1 MRKYDQTSEIV
12 LFIEKLRSLR
22 NITQEDFLHDIVSL
36 RQYRRYI
43 SGDSTI
49 SYSILEQLAKR
60 LGFEANFIITELE
73 SEKINQT
80 TQVNDLYNF
89 VVNKKFDKVNE
100 LLTKIDEKHLISN
113 NDKLLYL
120 HSINKLDFLKGN
132 SSELITI
139 NKTKKLFDYENL
151 LKKRV
156 LSTSELLGL
165 ISFFKYDSFKDKN
178 VIAKVLA
185 SFLDNNI
192 TIVSGNNIRVVALT
206 LAELSRY
213 FSIIEDYTNMYYYAN
228 EGIKYSKKVRSSYIL
243 DALYYLSAAALDEL
257 GRYDERDEYIF
268 KCLNYL
274 LLEGNKNKYIHYTNL
289 FKEYF
294 KVDSESL
301 IINKLENFI
310 NK

>member
-73 SEKINQT
+73 TEKVNQT
-80 TQVNDLYNF
+80 VLVNDLYNLVANKQF
-89 VVNKKFDKVNE
+89 DRVNK
-100 LLTKIDEKHLISN
+100 LLTEIDEKHLLSEN
-113 NDKLLYL
+113 NKLLYR
-120 HSINKLDFLKGN
+120 HSINLLELLKGN
-132 SSELITI
+132 SSELVTI

-257 GRYDERDEYIF
+257 ARYDERDEYIF

-274 LLEGNKNKYIHYTNL
+274 LLDGNKNKYIHYANL

-294 KVDSESL
+294 KIDSESL
-301 IINKLENFI
+301 IVNKLKNFI
-310 NK
+310 NE

>member
-1 MRKYDQTSEIV
+1 MKKYDQTSEIV

-49 SYSILEQLAKR
+49 SYSILDKLSKK

-73 SEKINQT
+73 TEKVNQT
-80 TQVNDLYNF
+80 IQVNDLYNL
-89 VVNKKFDKVNE
+89 VANKQFISVNE
-100 LLTKIDEKHLISN
+100 LLTKIDKKHLLSEN
-113 NDKLLYL
+113 NRLLYQ
-120 HSINKLDFLKGN
+120 HSINLLELLKGN

-139 NKTKKLFDYENL
+139 NKTKKLFDYNNL

-165 ISFFKYDSFKDKN
+165 ISFFQYDSFKEKN
-178 VIAKVLA
+178 IIAKTLS

-192 TIVSGNNIRVVALT
+192 TIVSGHNIRVVALT

-213 FSIIEDYTNMYYYAN
+213 FSIIEDYNNMYYYAN

-243 DALYYLSAAALDEL
+243 DALYYLSSAALDEL
-257 GRYDERDEYIF
+257 GRYDERDDYIF
-268 KCLNYL
+268 KCLSYL
-274 LLEGNKNKYIHYTNL
+274 LLEGNETKYAHYSNL

-294 KVDSESL
+294 GVDSKSL
-301 IINKLENFI
+301 IINKLDKLIF
-310 NK
+310 

>member
-1 MRKYDQTSEIV
+1 MRKYDQTSELV
-12 LFIEKLRSLR
+12 LFIEKLRSFR

-49 SYSILEQLAKR
+49 SYSILDKLSRR

-73 SEKINQT
+73 TEKVNQT
-80 TQVNDLYNF
+80 AQVNDLYNL
-89 VVNKKFDKVNE
+89 VANKQFDRVNE
-100 LLTKIDEKHLISN
+100 LLIKIDEKHLLSEN
-113 NDKLLYL
+113 NRLLYK
-120 HSINKLDFLKGN
+120 HSTNLLDLLKGN
-132 SSELITI
+132 SSELLTI
-139 NKTKKLFDYENL
+139 NKTKKLFDYDNL

-165 ISFFKYDSFKDKN
+165 ISFFQYDSFKDKN
-178 VIAKVLA
+178 IVAKTLS

-192 TIVSGNNIRVVALT
+192 TIVSGHNIRVVALA

-213 FSIIEDYTNMYYYAN
+213 FSIIENYKNMFYYSN
-228 EGIKYSKKVRSSYIL
+228 EGIKYSRKVRSSYIL

-274 LLEGNKNKYIHYTNL
+274 LLEGNEKKYAYYTNL

-294 KVDSESL
+294 GVDSKSL
-301 IINKLENFI
+301 IINKIEKI
-310 NK
+310 